1 MNHEY
6 SAVTVFSN
14 GFQYLHCLKQKGKIT
29 RVLLLNEEVNT
40 NLTESPSLH
49 NQKQKVTKSQHKKKT
64 VDVLMKLLN
73 AAEASLDPVLVS
85 AAGVCPHVKDENMG
99 TTRLC
104 HKVRLPLQPVP
115 RH

>member
-1 MNHEY
+1 
-6 SAVTVFSN
+6 
-14 GFQYLHCLKQKGKIT
+14 
-29 RVLLLNEEVNT
+29 
-40 NLTESPSLH
+40 
-49 NQKQKVTKSQHKKKT
+49 
-64 VDVLMKLLN
+64 MKLLN